1 MIEIRNLYKA
11 FNGKQILNGMNLTVR
26 RGETKVI
33 IGRSGV
39 GKSVLLKNIVGL
51 IRPDAGSIK
60 VNGVE
65 VTNLEDREY
74 NKIRMEI
81 GLVFQG
87 GALFDSMNVGENVAF
102 VLNEFM
108 DLDKKTVD
116 DRVADALALVGLKDV
131 QDLMPSQLSG
141 GMRKRVSLA
150 RVLCME
156 PQIILY
162 DEPTSEVDPITAA
175 ALNNLIIDMRDK
187 LKVTSIVV
195 THDMKMA
202 YRVADSIAMF
212 YHGQVIADGSVEEIM
227 NSRHPVVHQ
236 FINGEAQG
244 PITEDES
251 LVFGHIIQKNGP

>member
-1 MIEIRNLYKA
+1 MIEIRNLYKS
-11 FNGKQILNGMNLTVR
+11 FGGKQILNGMNLTVR

-51 IRPDAGSIK
+51 MRPDAGSIK

-65 VTNLEDREY
+65 VTNLEEREY

-81 GLVFQG
+81 GFVFQG
-87 GALFDSMNVGENVAF
+87 GALFDSMSVGENVAF

-108 DLDKKTVD
+108 DLDKKTID
-116 DRVADALALVGLKDV
+116 DRVADSLALVGLKDV
-131 QDLMPSQLSG
+131 QGLMPSQLSG

-175 ALNNLIIDMRDK
+175 AINNLIMEMRDK

-195 THDMKMA
+195 THDMNMA
-202 YRVADSIAMF
+202 YKVADSIAMF
-212 YHGQVIADGSVEEIM
+212 YHGQVIADGSVDDIR
-227 NSRHPVVHQ
+227 NSKHPVVYQ
-236 FINGEAQG
+236 FIHGEAQG

-251 LVFGHIIQKNGP
+251 LVFGHIIQKNNS

>member
-1 MIEIRNLYKA
+1 MIEIHNLYKA
-11 FNGKQILNGMNLTVR
+11 FGAQMILNNLSLTVR
-26 RGETKVI
+26 RGETKAV

-51 IRPDAGSIK
+51 IKPDSGSIK
-60 VNGVE
+60 INGVE
-65 VTNLEDREY
+65 VTDLNEKSYDKL
-74 NKIRMEI
+74 RMEI
-81 GLVFQG
+81 GMVFQG

-108 DLDKKTVD
+108 NLNKTTVR

-131 QDLMPSQLSG
+131 EYMMPSQLSG
-141 GMRKRVSLA
+141 GMKKRVSLA

-175 ALNNLIIDMRDK
+175 AVNHLIIELRDK

-195 THDMKMA
+195 THDMNSA
-202 YRVADSIAMF
+202 FQIADSIAMF
-212 YHGQVIADGSVEEIM
+212 YRGQVIADGSPEQIK
-227 NSRHPVVHQ
+227 NSKHPVVQQ
-236 FINGEAQG
+236 FITGQANG
-244 PITEDES
+244 PITEDEN
-251 LVFGHIIQKNGP
+251 LVFGHIK

>member
-1 MIEIRNLYKA
+1 MIEIHNLYKA
-11 FNGKQILNGMNLTVR
+11 FGSQMILNNLSLTVR
-26 RGETKVI
+26 RGETKAV

-51 IRPDAGSIK
+51 VKPDSGSIK
-60 VNGVE
+60 INGIE
-65 VTNLEDREY
+65 VTDLNEKEY
-74 NKIRMEI
+74 DKLRMEI
-81 GLVFQG
+81 GMVFQG

-108 DLDKKTVD
+108 NLSRSTVD

-131 QDLMPSQLSG
+131 QHMMPSQLSG

-175 ALNNLIIDMRDK
+175 AVNHLIIELRDK

-195 THDMKMA
+195 THDMNSA
-202 YRVADSIAMF
+202 FQIADSIAMF
-212 YHGQVIADGSVEEIM
+212 YRGQVIADGAPDQIK
-227 NSRHPVVHQ
+227 NSKHPVVQQ
-236 FINGEAQG
+236 FITGQAHG
-244 PITEDES
+244 PITEDEN
-251 LVFGHIIQKNGP
+251 LVFGHIK

>member
-1 MIEIRNLYKA
+1 MIQISNLYKA
-11 FNGKQILNGMNLTVR
+11 FGAQLILNNLNLTVR
-26 RGETKVI
+26 RGETKAI

-51 IRPDAGSIK
+51 IRPDSGSIK
-60 VNGVE
+60 INGVE
-65 VTNLEDREY
+65 VTNLNEAQY
-74 NKIRMEI
+74 NKLRMEI

-87 GALFDSMNVGENVAF
+87 GALFDSMSVGDNVAF

-108 DLDKKTVD
+108 NLDRKTVA
-116 DRVADALALVGLKDV
+116 DRVHDALALVGLKDV
-131 QDLMPSQLSG
+131 ENMMPSQLSG

-175 ALNNLIIDMRDK
+175 ALNNLIIELRDK

-195 THDMKMA
+195 THDINSA
-202 YRVADSIAMF
+202 YKIADSIAMF
-212 YHGQVIADGSVEEIM
+212 YRGQVIADGKPDDIR
-227 NSRHPVVHQ
+227 NSKHPVVHQ
-236 FINGEAQG
+236 FITGQAQG
-244 PITEDES
+244 PITEDEN
-251 LVFGHIIQKNGP
+251 LIFGHVK

>member
-1 MIEIRNLYKA
+1 MIEIHNLYKA
-11 FNGKQILNGMNLTVR
+11 FGSQMILNNLSLNVR
-26 RGETKVI
+26 RGETKAI

-51 IRPDAGSIK
+51 IRPDSGSIK
-60 VNGVE
+60 VNGAE
-65 VTNLEDREY
+65 VTNLDEKAY
-74 NKIRMEI
+74 NKLRMEI

-87 GALFDSMNVGENVAF
+87 GALFDSMSVGDNVAF

-108 DLDKKTVD
+108 NLDKTTIK
-116 DRVADALALVGLKDV
+116 DRVHDALQMVGLKDIH
-131 QDLMPSQLSG
+131 DMMPSQLSG

-175 ALNNLIIDMRDK
+175 ALNNLIIELRDK

-195 THDMKMA
+195 THDMNSA
-202 YRVADSIAMF
+202 YKIADSIAMF
-212 YHGQVIADGSVEEIM
+212 YRGQVIADGKPDEIRH
-227 NSRHPVVHQ
+227 SSHPVVRQ
-236 FINGEAQG
+236 FITGQAQG
-244 PITEDES
+244 PITEDEN
-251 LVFGHIIQKNGP
+251 LIFGHVK

>member
-1 MIEIRNLYKA
+1 MIEISNLYKS
-11 FNGKQILNGMNLTVR
+11 FSGKQILNGMNLTVR

-65 VTNLEDREY
+65 VTNLEEREY

-81 GLVFQG
+81 GFVFQG
-87 GALFDSMNVGENVAF
+87 GALFDSMNVGDNVAF

-116 DRVADALALVGLKDV
+116 DRVSDSLALVGLKDV
-131 QDLMPSQLSG
+131 QELMPSQLSG

-175 ALNNLIIDMRDK
+175 AINNLIIEMRDK

-195 THDMKMA
+195 THDMNMA
-202 YRVADSIAMF
+202 YKVADSIAMF
-212 YHGQVIADGSVEEIM
+212 YHGQVIADGSVDEIR
-227 NSRHPVVHQ
+227 NSKHPVVYQ
-236 FINGEAQG
+236 FIHGEAQG

-251 LVFGHIIQKNGP
+251 LVFGHIIKKNNS